1 MADHFELA
9 TAIIYL
15 VHGCMGVAQ
24 KVLQH
29 FLYCSQNQQE
39 VFEFFLW
46 LILDAPLAIKGCFWN
61 LHGLLLPTHHT
72 AQTISISLEPSSE
85 AIHGKRLGSDNE
97 VVEEVKKG
105 L

>member
-1 MADHFELA
+1 MQNSVNSRLADHFELA

-24 KVLQH
+24 KILQH

-39 VFEFFLW
+39 LFEFFLW
-46 LILDAPLAIKGCFWN
+46 LILDVPLAIKGCFWN

-72 AQTISISLEPSSE
+72 AQTISISLEPM
-85 AIHGKRLGSDNE
+85 GKDLGVITRLL
-97 VVEEVKKG
+97 KK
-105 L
+105 